1 MRPIGT
7 PFGWAQDRLRAGPLV
22 ISHAA
27 CAGHAPENT
36 LAGVR
41 AALEIGAD
49 AVEID
54 VQASADGVPVLM
66 HDLTLDRT
74 TSGKGDLSSFTAAQ
88 LATLDAGGEPVPTFA
103 QALELTR
110 GRALLVAEIKRP
122 GCEEALAN
130 AVRSAGPPL
139 GGDVMVWSFLPPALE
154 AMRQAEPRL
163 PGGLLLAPQS
173 MASWPAMRELALRL
187 GLQAVS
193 VFHLSLEREV
203 VAEARRSGLMVYA
216 WTADAEADI
225 QRLIGLDVDG
235 IVTNFPDRALAL
247 LGRAAGRP

>member
-1 MRPIGT
+1 MR
-7 PFGWAQDRLRAGPLV
+7 PLV

-27 CAGHAPENT
+27 CGGHAPENP

-41 AALEIGAD
+41 AARAIGAD
-49 AVEID
+49 AIEID

-74 TSGKGDLSSFTAAQ
+74 TDGTGDLASFTAAQ

-103 QALELTR
+103 QVLELTR

-122 GCEEALAN
+122 GCEQALADV
-130 AVRSAGPPL
+130 VRSADAL
-139 GGDVMVWSFLPPALE
+139 TDVMFWSFLPPALE

-163 PGGLLLAPQS
+163 PGGLLVAPQS
-173 MASWPAMRELALRL
+173 MANWPSMRELALRL

-193 VFHLSLEREV
+193 VFHLSLEAEV
-203 VAEARRSGLMVYA
+203 IAQARRSGPAVYA
-216 WTADAEADI
+216 WTADSEEHI
-225 QRLIGLDVDG
+225 RRLIELDVDG
-235 IVTNFPDRALAL
+235 IVTNVPDRALAL
-247 LGRAAGRP
+247 LGRPAGHP

>member
-1 MRPIGT
+1 MRP
-7 PFGWAQDRLRAGPLV
+7 FV

-27 CAGHAPENT
+27 CGGHAPENT

-49 AVEID
+49 AIEID
-54 VQASADGVPVLM
+54 VQASADGIPVLM

-88 LATLDAGGEPVPTFA
+88 LATLDAGGAQAGGRLPEPVPTFA

-122 GCEEALAN
+122 GCEEALADV
-130 AVRSAGPPL
+130 VRSGGPPL

-154 AMRQAEPRL
+154 AMRRAEPRL

-173 MASWPAMRELALRL
+173 MGNWPGMRDLALRL

-193 VFHLSLEREV
+193 VFHLSLEPQV
-203 VAEARRSGLMVYA
+203 VAEARHSGLTVYA

-225 QRLIGLDVDG
+225 QRLIELDVDG

-247 LGRAAGRP
+247 LGRPNGRP

>member
-1 MRPIGT
+1 M
-7 PFGWAQDRLRAGPLV
+7 RLRPLV

-27 CAGHAPENT
+27 CGGHAPENT

-41 AALEIGAD
+41 TALAIGAD
-49 AVEID
+49 GIEID

-74 TSGKGDLSSFTAAQ
+74 TSGTGDLASFTAAQ
-88 LATLDAGGEPVPTFA
+88 LAALDAGGEPVPTFA

-122 GCEEALAN
+122 GCEEAVAE
-130 AVRSAGPPL
+130 AVRSAGAL
-139 GGDVMVWSFLPPALE
+139 ADVMAWSFMPPALE
-154 AMRQAEPRL
+154 AMRLAEPRL
-163 PGGLLLAPQS
+163 PGGLLLAPQV
-173 MASWPAMRELALRL
+173 MGNWPAMRELALRL

-193 VFHLSLEREV
+193 VFHLSLSPEI
-203 VAEARRSGLMVYA
+203 VAEARRSGLSVYA
-216 WTADAEADI
+216 WTADSEEHI
-225 QRLIGLDVDG
+225 ERLIALDVDG

-247 LGRAAGRP
+247 LGRPAGRA